1 MKMKILRR
9 VFDGLLFTIYYVS
22 VAVVPMPRFGHDP
35 NTGDTV
41 QHCDGVETVEEAHNE
56 ATVLSLHSVLVSA
69 NLCSLM
75 VNFDLLMTSD

>member
-1 MKMKILRR
+1 
-9 VFDGLLFTIYYVS
+9 
-22 VAVVPMPRFGHDP
+22 MPRFGHDP

-41 QHCDGVETVEEAHNE
+41 QHCDGVETVEEGAHNE
-56 ATVLSLHSVLVSA
+56 ATVHSLHSVLVSA

>member
-1 MKMKILRR
+1 MIS
-9 VFDGLLFTIYYVS
+9 LLISSLLYVS
-22 VAVVPMPRFGHDP
+22 VVPMARFGHDL

-41 QHCDGVETVEEAHNE
+41 QHCDGVETVDVEEAHNE
-56 ATVLSLHSVLVSA
+56 ATMHSLHSVLVSA

>member
-1 MKMKILRR
+1 M
-9 VFDGLLFTIYYVS
+9 FDGVLFTIYYVS

-41 QHCDGVETVEEAHNE
+41 RHCDGEEEGANNE
-56 ATVLSLHSVLVSA
+56 ATVHSVHSVLVSA

-75 VNFDLLMTSD
+75 VSFDLLMTSD